1 MSMKFKQ
8 SFNKNILLV
17 ASSMMAAIVVF
28 LYGSLLYGILS
39 TGKSFDWIDM
49 LKPFKV
55 DQVKDITAFIQ
66 SMIVTVIEFCIEC
79 LKTFLKR

>member
-1 MSMKFKQ
+1 MEFKQ
-8 SFNKNILLV
+8 SFNKNILMV

-28 LYGSLLYGILS
+28 LYGSLLYGMLS

-55 DQVKDITAFIQ
+55 DQVKDITALDRK
-66 SMIVTVIEFCIEC
+66 SVV
-79 LKTFLKR
+79 